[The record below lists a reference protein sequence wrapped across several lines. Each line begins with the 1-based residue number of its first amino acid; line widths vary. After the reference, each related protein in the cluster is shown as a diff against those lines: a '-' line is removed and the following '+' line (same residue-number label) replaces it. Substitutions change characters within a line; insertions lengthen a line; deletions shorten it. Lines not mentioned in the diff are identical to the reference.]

1 MFQQLR
7 KLAVLGVTFA
17 GFCVAVPSACA
28 IPETQDQSQTDAR
41 QKKDTDKSAKQ
52 QDKTAK
58 QDDSKKDTAKDSASD
73 KKNSTT
79 ATSDSL
85 SHRGLKGKKP
95 GPPAGT
101 PGEAPGADDKKP
113 Q

>member
-7 KLAVLGVTFA
+7 KLATLGIALVGLSA
-17 GFCVAVPSACA
+17 AVPSSSAT
-28 IPETQDQSQTDAR
+28 PQTQDQTDAQ

-52 QDKTAK
+52 QDKTDK
-58 QDDSKKDTAKDSASD
+58 QADSKKDTAKDSASD

-101 PGEAPGADDKKP
+101 PGEAPAADDKP